1 MTSLASSSQ
10 FDLRRFSA
18 GVGLVASLLGVGVGV
33 HLTLLKFKMVYTP
46 CLSPTGGCQVG
57 GLSCGAALES
67 TMSTLFGL
75 PISLWGS
82 AFYLATA
89 ALTASLLVCRESFG
103 GTAAHI
109 LLLFACLGVAIS
121 GALAAYTAFVL
132 PSPCPFCL
140 ALYAISAL
148 LLWTAW
154 TVRQPRD
161 THALRYR
168 ELLRDRPADAV
179 HCAFVALLVF
189 VCGAGI
195 QSLAYHGMRHQVDA
209 QVGCPK
215 PKDPL
220 PDATIK
226 FGARNP
232 AAIIA
237 VFLDMSCPACRR
249 EFRMLAKTVSGQKFP
264 VPVQLWIYHTPRQT
278 CDLDAFPGGYRKADP
293 EARNADACL
302 AARAVECMEKL
313 SAGQGFWLIG
323 GLFALQEKI
332 DPNTPL
338 FTPERIADRAADRGL
353 EIDPD
358 DPRNVLYDCIDT
370 DATVLNR
377 ITTHQRFAEDEKFK
391 VPTVA
396 VYRAIDG
403 APDLER
409 RPLFADAD
417 TPIEVLST
425 YAAQQAAVEV
435 VK

>member
-18 GVGLVASLLGVGVGV
+18 GVGLVASLLGIGVGV
-33 HLTLLKFKMVYTP
+33 HLTILKFKMVYTP
-46 CLSPTGGCQVG
+46 CLSSTGGCQVG

-67 TMSTLFGL
+67 TMSTLLGL

-89 ALTASLLVCRESFG
+89 ALTATLLVRRESFG
-103 GTAAHI
+103 GTAAHV
-109 LLLFACLGVAIS
+109 LLLFAYLGVVIS

-154 TVRQPRD
+154 TVRQPAD
-161 THALRYR
+161 AHAQRYR
-168 ELLRDRPADAV
+168 ELLRERPADTV

-195 QSLAYHGMRHQVDA
+195 QSLAYHGLRNRVDA

-226 FGARNP
+226 FGARDP
-232 AAIIA
+232 GAIIA
-237 VFLDMSCPACRR
+237 VFLDMSCPACRQ
-249 EFRMLAKTVSGQKFP
+249 EFRMLGRAVSGQNFG
-264 VPVQLWIYHTPRQT
+264 VPVQLWIYHTPRQI
-278 CDLDAFPGGYRKADP
+278 CDLDAFPGGYSKADP

-313 SAGQGFWLIG
+313 SEGQGFWLIG
-323 GLFALQEKI
+323 GLFALQQKL
-332 DPNTPL
+332 DDTPL
-338 FTPERIADRAADRGL
+338 FTPEKIADRAADRGL

-370 DATVLNR
+370 DTSVLDR
-377 ITTHQRFAEDEKFK
+377 ITAHQRFAEDQGFK

-403 APDLER
+403 KPDLAR
-409 RPLFADAD
+409 RPLFADAN
-417 TPIEVLST
+417 TPIEVLSN
-425 YAAQQAAVEV
+425 YAAQQAALELAE
-435 VK
+435 